1 MPEPQKLDAKAIT
14 YNLNA
19 KNEKG
24 TLHMNRVLN
33 VDIVLLPQDKYDAL
47 RKIFQIVRTGDEQ
60 QVALLPGGP
69 TTGGN

>member
-14 YNLNA
+14 YNLDA

-24 TLHMNRVLN
+24 ALHMNRVLN
-33 VDIVLLPQDKYDAL
+33 VDVVLLPQDKYDAL

-69 TTGGN
+69 TTGRN